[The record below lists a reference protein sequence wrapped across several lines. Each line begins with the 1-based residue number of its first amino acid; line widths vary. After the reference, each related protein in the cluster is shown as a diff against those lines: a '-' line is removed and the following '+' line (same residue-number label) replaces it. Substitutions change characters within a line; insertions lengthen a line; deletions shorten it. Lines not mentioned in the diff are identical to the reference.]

1 MPVIMKEGVQYAYT
15 EDAVKAHTLSLAE
28 YNALTEAE
36 KMNGDLYLIPDKQP
50 DGTNPA
56 SRIDDLEDEVSEL
69 KSNINNKLTYNL
81 LGEIHG
87 SAEMNL
93 PSDWKEM
100 IVQVVYNGTNITSY
114 FLSDMFYPTN
124 KMEVSLGNYGTSY
137 AIGRISKSAILISNV
152 TWGGTSVTS
161 QVITYIYYR

>member
-69 KSNINNKLTYNL
+69 KSNLTNIQGMFANINMFKFIYVNGTAYNKV
-81 LGEIHG
+81 G
-87 SAEMNL
+87 SDLFNVI
-93 PSDWKEM
+93 PNPGVTTFYCGVHVGGGQRVFFG
-100 IVQVVYNGTNITSY
+100 IVYGDKSYASLFILDYNGT
-114 FLSDMFYPTN
+114 
-124 KMEVSLGNYGTSY
+124 VSTDTYASGTWT
-137 AIGRISKSAILISNV
+137 RKSLH
-152 TWGGTSVTS
+152 
-161 QVITYIYYR
+161 

>member
-69 KSNINNKLTYNL
+69 KSNKQDKIADNYEDLNFT
-81 LGEIHG
+81 
-87 SAEMNL
+87 L
-93 PSDWKEM
+93 PTTAWNGHY
-100 IVQVVYNGTNITSY
+100 VV
-114 FLSDMFYPTN
+114 D
-124 KMEVSLGNYGTSY
+124 VD
-137 AIGRISKSAILISNV
+137 R
-152 TWGGTSVTS
+152 VTS
-161 QVITYIYYR
+161 LNKRVFSIIIIAMQNNRPASCQMVGNQIRVTSPTTANTAGFTGTVRVYYF